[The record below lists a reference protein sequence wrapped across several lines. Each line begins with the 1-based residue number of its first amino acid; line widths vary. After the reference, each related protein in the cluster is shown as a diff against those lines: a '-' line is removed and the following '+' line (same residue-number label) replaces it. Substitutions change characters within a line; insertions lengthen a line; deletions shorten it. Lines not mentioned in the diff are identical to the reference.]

1 MANYLTRKVTNKNY
15 EGLLLLILLPII
27 GFSYYKYGYL
37 EYTRGFIDILTSL
50 KVVWLLMINI
60 LITSGMSLF
69 LKGRYPYKYY
79 EVTLLTL
86 LMPIQI
92 PYLADIIG
100 VFIFNLLRKYLND
113 YKLNNIAI
121 TKLIITV
128 ILISIGKYN
137 YLSIYQEQVSSIYTV
152 SDLIWGATVGTI
164 GSNNIVILLVCY
176 ILLINTSV
184 YKKDI
189 PLYAIFGFSLAL
201 GLYGLTN
208 HNLIKLIKL
217 TLNSPVLF
225 SFIFVSTIS
234 VSSPIGKKLRRI
246 YGILV
251 GLLTLLFLQI
261 NPYEASIIAIII
273 TNLIITLID
282 NYVLKQFIIS

>member
-37 EYTRGFIDILTSL
+37 EYTRGFINIITSL
-50 KVVWLLMINI
+50 KVIWLLMINI
-60 LITSGMSLF
+60 LITLGMSLF
-69 LKGRYPYKYY
+69 LKERYPYKYY

-92 PYLADIIG
+92 PYLVDIIG
-100 VFIFNLLRKYLND
+100 VIVYNLLRKCLND
-113 YKLNNIAI
+113 CKLNNVAI

-137 YLSIYQEQVSSIYTV
+137 YLSIYQEQVSSIYTA
-152 SDLIWGATVGTI
+152 SDLIWGATIGTI
-164 GSNNIVILLVCY
+164 GSNNIVILLICY
-176 ILLINTSV
+176 ILLSNISV

-189 PLYAIFGFSLAL
+189 PWYAMFGFSLAL
-201 GLYGLTN
+201 GIYGLIN
-208 HNLIKLIKL
+208 HNLVNLIKL

-225 SFIFVSTIS
+225 SFIFVSAIS
-234 VSSPIGKKLRRI
+234 ISSPIGKKLRKI
-246 YGILV
+246 YSLLV
-251 GLLTLLFLQI
+251 GLLTFLFLQI
-261 NPYEASIIAIII
+261 NPYEVSIIAIII
-273 TNLIITLID
+273 TNLIINLID
-282 NYVLKQFIIS
+282 NYILK

>member
-1 MANYLTRKVTNKNY
+1 MANYITRKVTNKNY

-37 EYTRGFIDILTSL
+37 EYTRGFINIITSL
-50 KVVWLLMINI
+50 KVIWLLMINI
-60 LITSGMSLF
+60 LITLGMSLF
-69 LKGRYPYKYY
+69 LKERYPYKYY

-92 PYLADIIG
+92 PYLVDIIG
-100 VFIFNLLRKYLND
+100 VIVYNLLRKCLND
-113 YKLNNIAI
+113 CKLNNVAI

-137 YLSIYQEQVSSIYTV
+137 YLSIYQEQVSSIYTA
-152 SDLIWGATVGTI
+152 SDLIWGATIGTI
-164 GSNNIVILLVCY
+164 GSNNIVILLICY
-176 ILLINTSV
+176 ILLSNISV

-189 PLYAIFGFSLAL
+189 PWYAMFGFSLAL
-201 GLYGLTN
+201 GIYGLIN
-208 HNLIKLIKL
+208 HNLVNLIKL

-225 SFIFVSTIS
+225 SFIFVSAIS
-234 VSSPIGKKLRRI
+234 ISSPIGKKLRKI
-246 YGILV
+246 YGLLV
-251 GLLTLLFLQI
+251 GLLTFLFLQI

-273 TNLIITLID
+273 TNLIINLID
-282 NYVLKQFIIS
+282 NYILK